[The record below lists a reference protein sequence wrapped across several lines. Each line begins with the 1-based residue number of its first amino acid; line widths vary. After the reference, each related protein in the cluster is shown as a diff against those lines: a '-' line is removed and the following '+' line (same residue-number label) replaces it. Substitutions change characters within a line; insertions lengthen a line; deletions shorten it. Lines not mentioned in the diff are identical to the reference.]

1 MQPQMAGGAIDAITL
16 NAGLLNA
23 LPDGILVADRNGKI
37 VFASEQLET
46 LSGYRADELVG
57 KGVEDLVPQRY
68 RRAHVE
74 HRAGYFSAG
83 TPIRTMGSRL
93 RIHLLHKDGREIP
106 VDIALAPIAAEGDPL
121 AMAAVRDVTER
132 TRAQDRLV
140 AVTEVGQAILAGE
153 DPEQLLAL
161 VCRRAREQLEAATAV
176 IATREPVSGDL
187 EIAVVDGTG
196 SDSLRRVRVE
206 AEREPA
212 GLASFESALRAAGLG
227 PAVAVPLLA
236 GGRPLGIL
244 GLANPPGGEPFTAD
258 DRQVI
263 ELFAAQAA
271 VAIEYGRARDE
282 LRRLDVMEE
291 RERIGRELHDGVIQA
306 LFAVGMNLQATALSA
321 GRPDLQERIDA
332 SVEEIDGAIRDLRNY
347 IFGLRPGILA
357 DRQLEQ
363 AIQQLAAE
371 VARESGVT
379 IVADIDAHTAAALAS
394 VAGDVIQL
402 VRESLS
408 NVARHARASTCRV
421 SLRTE
426 GGRAVLAIDD
436 DGAGFDPAAIRSDG
450 MGLRNLRERAQS
462 MGVELEV
469 ASRAGEGTTVTIR
482 LPI

>member
-1 MQPQMAGGAIDAITL
+1 
-16 NAGLLNA
+16 
-23 LPDGILVADRNGKI
+23 
-37 VFASEQLET
+37 
-46 LSGYRADELVG
+46 
-57 KGVEDLVPQRY
+57 
-68 RRAHVE
+68 
-74 HRAGYFSAG
+74 
-83 TPIRTMGSRL
+83 
-93 RIHLLHKDGREIP
+93 
-106 VDIALAPIAAEGDPL
+106 
-121 AMAAVRDVTER
+121 
-132 TRAQDRLV
+132 
-140 AVTEVGQAILAGE
+140 
-153 DPEQLLAL
+153 
-161 VCRRAREQLEAATAV
+161 
-176 IATREPVSGDL
+176 
-187 EIAVVDGTG
+187 
-196 SDSLRRVRVE
+196 
-206 AEREPA
+206 
-212 GLASFESALRAAGLG
+212 
-227 PAVAVPLLA
+227 VPLLA

-450 MGLRNLRERAQS
+450 MGLRNLRARAQS
-462 MGVELEV
+462 MGGELEV